1 MKPDLNNKG
10 LRKMSETMPNPLNIL
25 SVLPDPIIVVDEQG
39 YIPYANP
46 AGEEFFS
53 SSVNILRKTNIDKL
67 APFGSPLLSLIDQ
80 VRRSNDRV
88 SEYGVD
94 LGTPKTG
101 MKNVNIQ
108 VSSLLDDNMVVVQI
122 EERSMASK
130 MDRQLTHRGA
140 ARSVTAMAAMLAHEV
155 KNPLSGI
162 RGSAQLL
169 EMNASDAD
177 RSLTQLICDETD
189 RICALVDRMEA
200 FSDDRPIEREAVN
213 IHEVLEHVRLIAQN
227 GFGRKVRFME
237 HYDPSLPYVYGNR
250 DQLVQVLLNLIKNA
264 SEAVPSDGGEIV
276 LTTAYRPGVRLAVPG
291 NSARVQ
297 LPLEV
302 GVRDNGPGI
311 PDELLPHI
319 FDPFVTTKT
328 GGSGLGLALVAKIV
342 GDHGGIIEY
351 DNGTTGGHFLIRLP
365 VYHVPQSKED

>member
-1 MKPDLNNKG
+1 MLDRDTKSPD
-10 LRKMSETMPNPLNIL
+10 PL
-25 SVLPDPIIVVDEQG
+25 SVLSALSDPIIVVDENG
-39 YIPYANP
+39 YVPYANP

-53 SSVNILRKTNIDKL
+53 SSVKVLKKTKL
-67 APFGSPLLSLIDQ
+67 EQLVPFGSPIINLVDQ
-80 VRRSNDRV
+80 VRQYKDRI

-101 MKNVNIQ
+101 AKNVNIQ
-108 VSSLLDDNMVVVQI
+108 VSSMFDQDLVVVQI

-169 EMNASDAD
+169 EMNASDGD
-177 RSLTQLICDETD
+177 RALTRLICDETD
-189 RICALVDRMEA
+189 RICAIVDRMEA

-213 IHEVLEHVRLIAQN
+213 IHEVLEHVRMIARN
-227 GFGRKVRFME
+227 GFGKKVSFIE
-237 HYDPSLPYVYGNR
+237 QYDPSLPYVYGNR
-250 DQLVQVLLNLIKNA
+250 DQLIQVLLNLVKNA
-264 SEAVPSDGGEIV
+264 CESVPEDSGEIT
-276 LTTAYRPGVRLAVPG
+276 LTTAYKPGVRLAVPG
-291 NSARVQ
+291 NAGRVQ

-302 GVRDNGPGI
+302 GVKDNGPGI
-311 PDELLPHI
+311 SEELLPHI

-342 GDHGGIIEY
+342 GDHGGIVEY
-351 DNGTTGGHFLIRLP
+351 DNGGKGGHFLIRLP
-365 VYHVPQSKED
+365 VYHFAKQKDES

>member
-1 MKPDLNNKG
+1 MAQDAT
-10 LRKMSETMPNPLNIL
+10 LRKKNDREEVNPFNIL
-25 SVLPDPIIVVDEQG
+25 MVLPDPIIVVAADG

-53 SSVNILRKTNIDKL
+53 SSINMLRRTKIDQVV
-67 APFGSPLLSLIDQ
+67 PFGSPLLALIDQ
-80 VRRSNDRV
+80 VRESDDRV

-101 MKNVNIQ
+101 VKNVNIQ
-108 VSSLLDDNMVVVQI
+108 VSSLFHKNMVVVQI

-169 EMNASDAD
+169 EMNATDAD
-177 RSLTQLICDETD
+177 RALTRLICDETD
-189 RICALVDRMEA
+189 RICAIVDRMEA

-213 IHEVLEHVRLIAQN
+213 IHEVLEHVRLIARN
-227 GFGRKVRFME
+227 GFGKKIKFQE
-237 HYDPSLPYVYGNR
+237 QYAPSLPYVYGNR
-250 DQLVQVLLNLIKNA
+250 DQLIQVLLNLVKNA
-264 SEAVPSDGGEIV
+264 AESAPEDDGEIT

-291 NSARVQ
+291 NTDRVQ

-311 PDELLPHI
+311 SDELLPHI

-342 GDHGGIIEY
+342 GDHGGIVEY
-351 DNGTTGGHFLIRLP
+351 DNTSDGGHFLIRLP
-365 VYHVPQSKED
+365 VYNVPKLKEEN

>member
-1 MKPDLNNKG
+1 MTEADMIKPNSTTEG
-10 LRKMSETMPNPLNIL
+10 LNPLAIL
-25 SVLPDPIIVVDEQG
+25 AAVPDPIIVVDTNG

-53 SSVNILRKTNIDKL
+53 SSVNILKKTLIDKL
-67 APFGSPLLSLIDQ
+67 VPFGSPLLTLIDQ
-80 VRRSNDRV
+80 VRRGHDRV
-88 SEYGVD
+88 SEYAVD

-101 MKNVNIQ
+101 VKNVNIQ
-108 VSSLLDDNMVVVQI
+108 VSSMFEDGLVVVQI
-122 EERSMASK
+122 EERTMASK

-169 EMNASDAD
+169 EMNASDSD
-177 RSLTQLICDETD
+177 RALTRLICDETD

-213 IHEVLEHVRLIAQN
+213 IHEVLEHVRLVAQN
-227 GFGRKVRFME
+227 GFARKIKFIE
-237 HYDPSLPYVYGNR
+237 NYDPSLPYVYGNR

-264 SEAVPSDGGEIV
+264 AESVPSISGEII
-276 LTTAYRPGVRLAVPG
+276 LSTAYRPGVRLSVPG
-291 NSARVQ
+291 NTNKVQ

-302 GVRDNGPGI
+302 GILDNGPGI

-351 DNGTTGGHFLIRLP
+351 NNATNGGHFLIRLP
-365 VYHVPQSKED
+365 VYQVPQKKVV

>member
-1 MKPDLNNKG
+1 MVEEN
-10 LRKMSETMPNPLNIL
+10 RKNLESINTEVNAFSIL
-25 SVLPDPIIVVDEQG
+25 MVLPDPIIVVSKDG

-53 SSVNILRKTNIDKL
+53 SSINMLRKLTIDQL
-67 APFGSPLLSLIDQ
+67 VPFGSPLLSLIDQ
-80 VRRSNDRV
+80 VRETDDRI
-88 SEYGVD
+88 SEYAVD
-94 LGTPKTG
+94 LGTPKIG
-101 MKNVNIQ
+101 VKNVNIQ
-108 VSSLLDDNMVVVQI
+108 VSSMFNNDMVVVQI
-122 EERSMASK
+122 EERTMASK

-169 EMNASDAD
+169 EMNANDAD
-177 RSLTQLICDETD
+177 RTLTRLICDETD
-189 RICALVDRMEA
+189 RICAIVDRMEA

-213 IHEVLEHVRLIAQN
+213 IHEVLEHVRLIARN
-227 GFGRKVRFME
+227 GFGKKVNFSE
-237 HYDPSLPYVYGNR
+237 QYDPSLPFVYGNR
-250 DQLVQVLLNLIKNA
+250 DQLVQVLLNLLKNA
-264 SEAVPSDGGEIV
+264 CESVPDGSGEIT

-291 NSARVQ
+291 NTDRVQ

-311 PDELLPHI
+311 SDELVPHI

-342 GDHGGIIEY
+342 GDHGGIVEY
-351 DNGTTGGHFLIRLP
+351 DNASAGGHFLIRLP
-365 VYHVPQSKED
+365 VYHVPKLKEEN

>member
-1 MKPDLNNKG
+1 MNQADTNKIAQTNKG
-10 LRKMSETMPNPLNIL
+10 PNPLAIL
-25 SVLPDPIIVVDEQG
+25 AAVPDPIIVVDEDG
-39 YIPYANP
+39 FIPYANP

-53 SSVNILRKTNIDKL
+53 SSVNILKKTLIEKL
-67 APFGSPLLSLIDQ
+67 VPFGSPLLSLIEQ
-80 VRRSNDRV
+80 VRKSHDRV
-88 SEYGVD
+88 SEYAVD
-94 LGTPKTG
+94 IGTPKIG

-108 VSSLLDDNMVVVQI
+108 VSSLFENGLVVVQI
-122 EERSMASK
+122 EERTMASK

-169 EMNASDAD
+169 EMNASDGD
-177 RSLTQLICDETD
+177 RALTQLICDETD

-200 FSDDRPIEREAVN
+200 FSDDRPIERDAVN

-227 GFGRKVRFME
+227 GFAKKVQFSE
-237 HYDPSLPYVYGNR
+237 NYDPSLPYVYGNR
-250 DQLVQVLLNLIKNA
+250 DQLVQVFLNLIKNA
-264 SEAVPSDGGEIV
+264 AESVSSPGGEII

-291 NSARVQ
+291 NANRVQ

-302 GVRDNGPGI
+302 GIQDNGPGI
-311 PDELLPHI
+311 SDDLLPHI

-351 DNGTTGGHFLIRLP
+351 DNGTEGGHFLIRLP
-365 VYHVPQSKED
+365 VYHLPLKKED

>member
-1 MKPDLNNKG
+1 MNQTSKITNNTAK
-10 LRKMSETMPNPLNIL
+10 EAPNPLAIL
-25 SVLPDPIIVVDEQG
+25 GAVPDPIIVIDAQG
-39 YIPYANP
+39 FIPYANP

-53 SSVNILRKTNIDKL
+53 SSVNILKRTSIEKL
-67 APFGSPLLSLIDQ
+67 VPFGSPLLALIDH
-80 VRRSNDRV
+80 VRKTGDRV
-88 SEYGVD
+88 SEYAVD
-94 LGTPKTG
+94 LGTPKIG
-101 MKNVNIQ
+101 AKIVNIQ
-108 VSSLLDDNMVVVQI
+108 VSSMFEDDQVVVQL
-122 EERSMASK
+122 EERTMALK

-177 RSLTQLICDETD
+177 RALTRLICDETD

-200 FSDDRPIEREAVN
+200 FSDDSPIVREAVN

-227 GFGRKVRFME
+227 GFGKKITFSE
-237 HYDPSLPYVYGNR
+237 QYDPSLPFVYGNR

-264 SEAVPSDGGEIV
+264 AESAPNTGGEIM
-276 LTTAYRPGVRLAVPG
+276 LTTAYRPGVRLTVPG
-291 NSARVQ
+291 NSDRVQ

-302 GVRDNGPGI
+302 GIGDNGPGI
-311 PDELLPHI
+311 SDELLPHI
-319 FDPFVTTKT
+319 FDPFVTTKA

-342 GDHGGIIEY
+342 GNHGGIIEY
-351 DNGTTGGHFLIRLP
+351 DSVAAGGHFFIRLP
-365 VYHVPQSKED
+365 VYQRPITKD

>member
-1 MKPDLNNKG
+1 MNQANTKSMQHSPD
-10 LRKMSETMPNPLNIL
+10 SPNPLAIL
-25 SVLPDPIIVVDEQG
+25 AAVPDPIFVVDDNG
-39 YIPYANP
+39 YIAYANP

-53 SSVNILRKTNIDKL
+53 LSVNILKKTLIEKL
-67 APFGSPLLSLIDQ
+67 VPFGSPLLSLIEQ
-80 VRRSNDRV
+80 VRKSHDRI
-88 SEYGVD
+88 SEYSVD
-94 LGTPKTG
+94 LGTPKIG
-101 MKNVNIQ
+101 VKNVNIQ
-108 VSSLLDDNMVVVQI
+108 VSSLFENGQVVVQI
-122 EERSMASK
+122 EERTMASK

-169 EMNASDAD
+169 EMNASDSD
-177 RSLTQLICDETD
+177 RALTRLICDETD

-213 IHEVLEHVRLIAQN
+213 IHEVLEHVRLVAQN
-227 GFGRKVRFME
+227 GFAAKVLFSE
-237 HYDPSLPYVYGNR
+237 KYDPSLPYVYGNR
-250 DQLVQVLLNLIKNA
+250 DQLVQVFLNLIKNA
-264 SEAVPSDGGEIV
+264 SESVPSADGKII

-291 NSARVQ
+291 NANRVQ

-302 GVRDNGPGI
+302 GIQDNGPGI
-311 PDELLPHI
+311 SDELLPHI

-351 DNGTTGGHFLIRLP
+351 DSGTAGGHFLIRLP
-365 VYHVPQSKED
+365 VYHITQTKEN

>member
-1 MKPDLNNKG
+1 
-10 LRKMSETMPNPLNIL
+10 MSAIASSSDTQTFNPF
-25 SVLPDPIIVVDEQG
+25 SVLGALPDPIIVVDREG
-39 YIPYANP
+39 KIPYANP

-53 SSVNILRKTNIDKL
+53 SSVNILKKTMIDKL
-67 APFGSPLLSLIDQ
+67 VPFGSPLLSLIET
-80 VRRSNDRV
+80 VRESNDRV
-88 SEYGVD
+88 SEYAVD

-101 MKNVNIQ
+101 IKNVNIQ
-108 VSSLLDDNMVVVQI
+108 VSSLFENGLVVVQI
-122 EERSMASK
+122 EERTMASK

-169 EMNASDAD
+169 EMNASDSD
-177 RSLTQLICDETD
+177 RALTRLICDETD

-213 IHEVLEHVRLIAQN
+213 IHEVLEHVRLVAQN
-227 GFGRKVRFME
+227 GFARKITFAE
-237 HYDPSLPYVYGNR
+237 NYDPSLPYVYGNR
-250 DQLVQVLLNLIKNA
+250 DQLVQVLLNLVKNA
-264 SEAVPSDGGEIV
+264 AEAVPEKGGEII

-291 NSARVQ
+291 NANRIQ

-302 GVRDNGPGI
+302 GIQDNGPGI
-311 PDELLPHI
+311 PDEILPHI

-351 DNGTTGGHFLIRLP
+351 ENSGPGGQFLIHLP
-365 VYHVPQSKED
+365 IFHVPQKKE

>member
-1 MKPDLNNKG
+1 MDTRTGKEQ
-10 LRKMSETMPNPLNIL
+10 ETATDADVMAS
-25 SVLPDPIIVVDEQG
+25 SVLNAIPDPIIVIDEKDC
-39 YIPYANP
+39 ISLANP
-46 AGEEFFS
+46 AGEAFFGAS
-53 SSVNILRKTNIDKL
+53 LSILQRTNL
-67 APFGSPLLSLIDQ
+67 TELVPFGSPLFGLVEQ
-80 VRRSNDRV
+80 VRQTRDCV

-101 MKNVNIQ
+101 IKNVNLQ
-108 VSSLLDDNMVVVQI
+108 VSSLYGTSSVVVQI
-122 EERSMASK
+122 EERTIALK

-140 ARSVTAMAAMLAHEV
+140 ARSVTAMATMLAHEV

-177 RSLTQLICDETD
+177 RALTQLICDETD

-200 FSDDRPIEREAVN
+200 FSDDRPIDRDAVN
-213 IHEVLEHVRLIAQN
+213 IHEVLEHVRMVSAA
-227 GFGRKVRFME
+227 GFGKNIVFRE
-237 HYDPSLPYVYGNR
+237 NYDPSLPFVYGNR

-264 SEAVPSDGGEIV
+264 AEAVPDDKGEII
-276 LTTAYRPGVRLAVPG
+276 LTTAYRHGIRLAVPG
-291 NSARVQ
+291 STDKVQ

-302 GVRDNGPGI
+302 GILDNGPGI
-311 PDELLPHI
+311 PEEIVPHI

-342 GDHGGIIEY
+342 GDHGGIVEY
-351 DNGTTGGHFLIRLP
+351 DNRQSGGTFLIRLP
-365 VYHVPQSKED
+365 IYNFTRTEP

>member
-1 MKPDLNNKG
+1 MANKSKK
-10 LRKMSETMPNPLNIL
+10 RIESANADVNAFSIL
-25 SVLPDPIIVVDEQG
+25 MVLPDPIIVVDMDG

-53 SSVNILRKTNIDKL
+53 SSINMLRKTTIDQL
-67 APFGSPLLSLIDQ
+67 VPFGSPLLALIEH
-80 VRRSNDRV
+80 VRQTEDRV
-88 SEYGVD
+88 SEYAVD
-94 LGTPKTG
+94 IGTPKTG
-101 MKNVNIQ
+101 EKNVNIQ
-108 VSSLLDDNMVVVQI
+108 VSSMFNNNMVVVQI
-122 EERSMASK
+122 EERTMASK

-169 EMNASDAD
+169 EMNANDAD
-177 RSLTQLICDETD
+177 RALTQLICDETD
-189 RICALVDRMEA
+189 RICAIVDRMEA

-213 IHEVLEHVRLIAQN
+213 IHEVLEHVRLIARN
-227 GFGRKVRFME
+227 GFGKKIHFSE
-237 HYDPSLPYVYGNR
+237 QYDPSLPFVYGNR
-250 DQLVQVLLNLIKNA
+250 DQLVQVLLNLVKNA
-264 SEAVPSDGGEIV
+264 CESAPEDNGEIT

-291 NSARVQ
+291 NTDRIQ

-302 GVRDNGPGI
+302 GVRDNGSGVS
-311 PDELLPHI
+311 DELLPHI

-342 GDHGGIIEY
+342 GDHGGIVEY
-351 DNGTTGGHFLIRLP
+351 DNASEGGHFLIRLP
-365 VYHVPQSKED
+365 VYHVPKLKEES

>member
-1 MKPDLNNKG
+1 MSSANKTSG
-10 LRKMSETMPNPLNIL
+10 DYGTETPNPLAIL
-25 SVLPDPIIVVDEQG
+25 AAVPDPIIVVDENG
-39 YIPYANP
+39 FIPYANP

-53 SSVNILRKTNIDKL
+53 SSVNILKRTSIENL
-67 APFGSPLLSLIDQ
+67 VPFGSPLLALIDH
-80 VRRSNDRV
+80 VRRTNDRV
-88 SEYGVD
+88 SEYAVD
-94 LGTPKTG
+94 LGTPKIG
-101 MKNVNIQ
+101 LKNVNIQ
-108 VSSLLDDNMVVVQI
+108 VSSMFENGEVVVQL
-122 EERSMASK
+122 EERTMAFK

-177 RSLTQLICDETD
+177 RALTRLICDETD

-213 IHEVLEHVRLIAQN
+213 IHEVLEHVKLIAQN
-227 GFGRKVRFME
+227 GFAKKISFSE
-237 HYDPSLPYVYGNR
+237 QYDPSLPYVYGNR

-264 SEAVPSDGGEIV
+264 AESAPKVGGEIT

-291 NSARVQ
+291 NSNRVQ

-302 GVRDNGPGI
+302 GIGDNGPGI
-311 PDELLPHI
+311 AEELLPHI
-319 FDPFVTTKT
+319 FDPFVTTKA
-328 GGSGLGLALVAKIV
+328 GGTGLGLALVAKIV
-342 GDHGGIIEY
+342 GNHGGIIEY
-351 DNGTTGGHFLIRLP
+351 DSATGGGHFFIRLP
-365 VYHVPQSKED
+365 VYQRPITKD

>member
-1 MKPDLNNKG
+1 VS
-10 LRKMSETMPNPLNIL
+10 SELDPYTIL
-25 SVLPDPIIVVDEQG
+25 TALPDPIIVVDMDG
-39 YIPYANP
+39 LISYANP
-46 AGEEFFS
+46 AGEEFFAS
-53 SSVNILRKTNIDKL
+53 SINMLRKTSIEKL
-67 APFGSPLLSLIDQ
+67 VPFGSPLLPLIDQ
-80 VRRSNDRV
+80 VRQSSDRV

-101 MKNVNIQ
+101 VKNVNIQ
-108 VSSLLDDNMVVVQI
+108 VSSLFDQGRVVIQI

-140 ARSVTAMAAMLAHEV
+140 ARSVTAMASMLAHEV

-169 EMNASDAD
+169 EMTASDAD
-177 RSLTQLICDETD
+177 RALTRLICDETD
-189 RICALVDRMEA
+189 RICAIVDRMEA

-213 IHEVLEHVRLIAQN
+213 IHEVLEHVRLIARN
-227 GFGRKVRFME
+227 GFGKKIRFSE
-237 HYDPSLPYVYGNR
+237 QYDPSLPLVYGNR
-250 DQLVQVLLNLIKNA
+250 DQLVQVLLNLVKNA
-264 SEAVPSDGGEIV
+264 AESVPEDGGEIT

-291 NSARVQ
+291 ASGRVQ

-302 GVRDNGPGI
+302 GVRDNGPGVS
-311 PDELLPHI
+311 DELRPHI

-351 DNGTTGGHFLIRLP
+351 DSSTSGGRFLIRLP
-365 VYHVPQSKED
+365 VYHVPQLKEE

>member
-1 MKPDLNNKG
+1 
-10 LRKMSETMPNPLNIL
+10 MSKVQLKDQQINPLGVL
-25 SVLPDPIIVVDEQG
+25 GALPDPIIVVDKEG
-39 YIPYANP
+39 FIPYANP
-46 AGEEFFS
+46 AGEEFFA
-53 SSVNILRKTNIDKL
+53 SSVNMLKKTRIENL
-67 APFGSPLLSLIDQ
+67 VPFGSPLLTLIEQ
-80 VRRSNDRV
+80 VRLSNDRV
-88 SEYGVD
+88 SEYAVD

-101 MKNVNIQ
+101 IKNVNIQ
-108 VSSLLDDNMVVVQI
+108 VSSLFDQDQVVVQI
-122 EERSMASK
+122 EERTIASK

-169 EMNASDAD
+169 EMNASDSD
-177 RSLTQLICDETD
+177 RALTRLICDETD

-213 IHEVLEHVRLIAQN
+213 IHEVLEHVRMVAQN
-227 GFGRKVRFME
+227 GFAKKVHFSEM
-237 HYDPSLPYVYGNR
+237 YDPSLPDVFGNR
-250 DQLVQVLLNLIKNA
+250 DQLIQIFLNLIKNA
-264 SEAVPSDGGEIV
+264 AESVPEEEGEIT

-291 NSARVQ
+291 NSNRVQ

-302 GVRDNGPGI
+302 GIQDNGPGI
-311 PDELLPHI
+311 PDEILPHI
-319 FDPFVTTKT
+319 FEPFITTKT

-351 DNGTTGGHFLIRLP
+351 DKAGSNSCFYIRLP
-365 VYHVPQSKED
+365 VFNLPQKKE

>member
-1 MKPDLNNKG
+1 
-10 LRKMSETMPNPLNIL
+10 MSAVPSSSDTQTFNPL
-25 SVLPDPIIVVDEQG
+25 SVLGALPDPIFVVDREG
-39 YIPYANP
+39 KIPYANP

-53 SSVNILRKTNIDKL
+53 SSVNILKKTAIGKL
-67 APFGSPLLSLIDQ
+67 VPFGSPLLSLIEQ
-80 VRRSNDRV
+80 VRESNDRV
-88 SEYGVD
+88 SEYAVD

-101 MKNVNIQ
+101 IKNVNIQ
-108 VSSLLDDNMVVVQI
+108 VSSLFENGLVVVQI
-122 EERSMASK
+122 EERTMASK

-169 EMNASDAD
+169 EMNASDSD
-177 RSLTQLICDETD
+177 RALTRLICDETD

-213 IHEVLEHVRLIAQN
+213 IHEVLEHVRLVAQN
-227 GFGRKVRFME
+227 GFARKITFAE
-237 HYDPSLPYVYGNR
+237 NYDPSLPYVYGNR
-250 DQLVQVLLNLIKNA
+250 DQLVQVLLNLVKNA
-264 SEAVPSDGGEIV
+264 AEAVPEKGGEII

-291 NSARVQ
+291 NANRIQ

-302 GVRDNGPGI
+302 GIQDNGPGI
-311 PDELLPHI
+311 PDEILPHI

-351 DNGTTGGHFLIRLP
+351 ENSRPGGQFLIRLP
-365 VYHVPQSKED
+365 VFHVPQKKE

>member
-1 MKPDLNNKG
+1 
-10 LRKMSETMPNPLNIL
+10 MSFSMVSDEAVSPLAVL
-25 SVLPDPIIVVDEQG
+25 GALPDPIFVVCKDG
-39 YIPYANP
+39 FIPYANP

-53 SSVNILRKTNIDKL
+53 SSVNILKKTPIDKL
-67 APFGSPLLSLIDQ
+67 VPFGSPLLSLIEQ
-80 VRRSNDRV
+80 VRHSGDRV
-88 SEYGVD
+88 SEYAVD
-94 LGTPKTG
+94 LGTPKIG
-101 MKNVNIQ
+101 IKNVNIQ
-108 VSSLLDDNMVVVQI
+108 VSSLHDSDQVVVQI
-122 EERSMASK
+122 EERTMASK

-140 ARSVTAMAAMLAHEV
+140 ARSVTGMATMLAHEV

-177 RSLTQLICDETD
+177 RALTRLICDETD

-213 IHEVLEHVRLIAQN
+213 IHEVLNHVRLVAEN
-227 GFGRKVRFME
+227 GFAKRVTFTE
-237 HYDPSLPYVYGNR
+237 EYDPSLPFVYGNR
-250 DQLVQVLLNLIKNA
+250 DQLVQVLLNLVKNA
-264 SEAVPSDGGEIV
+264 TESVPSDGGEII

-291 NSARVQ
+291 NANRIQ

-302 GVRDNGPGI
+302 GIRDNGPGI
-311 PDELLPHI
+311 SDELLPHI

-351 DNGTTGGHFLIRLP
+351 DNTTEGACFHIRLP
-365 VYHVPQSKED
+365 IYHIPQKKE

>member
-1 MKPDLNNKG
+1 
-10 LRKMSETMPNPLNIL
+10 MSETMPNPLNIL
-25 SVLPDPIIVVDEQG
+25 SVLPDPIIVVDERG

-53 SSVNILRKTNIDKL
+53 SSVNILKKTNIDKL

-200 FSDDRPIEREAVN
+200 FSDDRPIERDAVN

-227 GFGRKVRFME
+227 GFGRNVKFLE

-264 SEAVPSDGGEIV
+264 SEAVPSNGGEIV

-365 VYHVPQSKED
+365 VYHVPKSKED